1 MQKNRLAFTMI
12 ELVFVIVVLGVL
24 SSIAISK
31 MAVTRDDAQ
40 IVKGKSQVSAIRNA
54 IMLTR
59 QQMMLQGQVGW
70 LNKLDALASSSATS
84 GALFDTNGSTKILD
98 YPIYAKDSNGHWQ
111 KSASNEYIFKVTNVD
126 VKFTYANGNFDCNH
140 SIEVC
145 KQLTE

>member
-1 MQKNRLAFTMI
+1 MQKNRSAFTMI
-12 ELVFVIVVLGVL
+12 ELVFVIVVLGIL
-24 SSIAISK
+24 GSIAISK

-40 IVKGKSQVSAIRNA
+40 IVKGRSQVSAIRNA

-70 LNKLDALASSSATS
+70 LNKLDSIASASATS
-84 GALFDTNGSTKILD
+84 GALFDSNGTIQILD
-98 YPIYAKDSNGHWQ
+98 YPIYAKNENGHWQ

-126 VKFTYANGNFDCNH
+126 VKFTYTNGNFDCNH
-140 SIEVC
+140 SVEMC